1 MRDRIG
7 DIAVV
12 GGLAALA
19 LWTYVF
25 LPLVYFHT

>member
-1 MRDRIG
+1 MRDKIQ

-12 GGLAALA
+12 GGLAVFA

>member
-1 MRDRIG
+1 MRDKIQ

-12 GGLAALA
+12 GGLAVFA

-25 LPLVYFHT
+25 LPLVYFHI

>member
-1 MRDRIG
+1 MRERTV

-12 GGLAALA
+12 SGLVVFA
-19 LWTYVF
+19 LWTYIF

>member
-1 MRDRIG
+1 MRDKLE

-12 GGLAALA
+12 SGLAVFA
-19 LWTYVF
+19 LWTFVF

>member
-1 MRDRIG
+1 MRDNIQ

-12 GGLAALA
+12 GGLAVFA

-25 LPLVYFHT
+25 LPLVYFHA

>member
-1 MRDRIG
+1 MRDKIQ

-12 GGLAALA
+12 GGLAVFA

-25 LPLVYFHT
+25 LPLVYFHA

>member
-1 MRDRIG
+1 MRERIE

-12 GGLAALA
+12 SGLIVFV
-19 LWTYVF
+19 LWTYAF